1 MKSITPIVSVILL
14 VLITIVASVSAFY
27 FINSNVLSLESK
39 SNLDNYPGADNSRL
53 NLVSITGSKAII
65 RNDGTNPVNEVIVF
79 VNGELLNFTLDNP
92 LQPGELMEIDYNTQL
107 ANEDLEIKVVYNK
120 GKTAQATSPASK
132 NTPASGFTTTT
143 EFSCN
148 REIVNFENNTAFIG
162 SQDLGCGCNSSSS
175 MINLVNNFGFEDDFD
190 EWILLSENPP
200 EEVSIST
207 PGRNGTGN
215 ALFMKHNGTF
225 EGMPSLGISQNI
237 STGETLSLWVKG
249 SVNASANPSGLI
261 LGISYGSADNLLV
274 YTFYINPLSICS
286 SENVICI
293 NDLTENSWNYV
304 TVHPD
309 SDAAEYL
316 EINPDNY
323 QRSIVLGVIS
333 NEGYFDDF
341 FLNASAENY
350 YCDIN
355 HDNVGDG
362 ICRSNECFIYES
374 PLTHNASIASFN
386 GMLQGYCN
394 ASIQDESQP
403 ATYYYNW
410 TKNGATMFNG
420 EMIDSWSITTGTYY
434 SCGITV
440 DGTLKCWGDNNFGK
454 LGIGNTSSMDSP
466 VPVLDTD
473 NYIAVSA
480 ATVHTCGITVDG
492 TLKCWGNNSF
502 GQLGIGNTTEMHSPI
517 NVSDTDKYIEISSG
531 ESHTCGITADGTLKC
546 WGSNDYGE
554 LGNGIYGGIISTP
567 AAVPDSDKYVKVAA
581 AMDYTCAITTNGTL
595 KCWGLN
601 FNGQLGIGNTTQ
613 MLLPIEVL
621 DSDNYV
627 SVSASVTHTCGI
639 TADGT
644 AKCWGSNGNG
654 QLGIG
659 NTTQMLSPIEVLDSD
674 NYVSVSAGAYYSC
687 AINNGSTIKCW
698 GSNGNGQ
705 LGIGNTTEMN
715 SPINVD
721 DSDKYLSLSSRYG
734 EHTCAITADGTAKCW
749 GSAGSGQLGGGN
761 GVQKESPAPVLDAN
775 KYSATKLF
783 ENNSL
788 LVNTILSSSLS
799 SGYWVFSC
807 KVGDGITNSSWVSS
821 EAYDVE
827 I

>member
-1 MKSITPIVSVILL
+1 
-14 VLITIVASVSAFY
+14 
-27 FINSNVLSLESK
+27 
-39 SNLDNYPGADNSRL
+39 
-53 NLVSITGSKAII
+53 
-65 RNDGTNPVNEVIVF
+65 
-79 VNGELLNFTLDNP
+79 
-92 LQPGELMEIDYNTQL
+92 
-107 ANEDLEIKVVYNK
+107 
-120 GKTAQATSPASK
+120 
-132 NTPASGFTTTT
+132 
-143 EFSCN
+143 
-148 REIVNFENNTAFIG
+148 
-162 SQDLGCGCNSSSS
+162 
-175 MINLVNNFGFEDDFD
+175 
-190 EWILLSENPP
+190 
-200 EEVSIST
+200 
-207 PGRNGTGN
+207 
-215 ALFMKHNGTF
+215 
-225 EGMPSLGISQNI
+225 
-237 STGETLSLWVKG
+237 
-249 SVNASANPSGLI
+249 
-261 LGISYGSADNLLV
+261 
-274 YTFYINPLSICS
+274 
-286 SENVICI
+286 
-293 NDLTENSWNYV
+293 
-304 TVHPD
+304 
-309 SDAAEYL
+309 
-316 EINPDNY
+316 
-323 QRSIVLGVIS
+323 
-333 NEGYFDDF
+333 
-341 FLNASAENY
+341 
-350 YCDIN
+350 
-355 HDNVGDG
+355 
-362 ICRSNECFIYES
+362 
-374 PLTHNASIASFN
+374 
-386 GMLQGYCN
+386 
-394 ASIQDESQP
+394 
-403 ATYYYNW
+403 
-410 TKNGATMFNG
+410 
-420 EMIDSWSITTGTYY
+420 
-434 SCGITV
+434 
-440 DGTLKCWGDNNFGK
+440 
-454 LGIGNTSSMDSP
+454 MDSP

-627 SVSASVTHTCGI
+627 SVSA
-639 TADGT
+639 
-644 AKCWGSNGNG
+644 
-654 QLGIG
+654 
-659 NTTQMLSPIEVLDSD
+659 
-674 NYVSVSAGAYYSC
+674 GAYYSC